1 MRGMVLTEEAKNRI
15 WRIMK
20 VNGVS
25 TRSEAKPNVHN
36 QTDAA
41 EAAA

>member
-1 MRGMVLTEEAKNRI
+1 MLTEEAKNRI

-25 TRSEAKPNVHN
+25 MRAKAKPNVHN
-36 QTDAA
+36 HTDAA